1 MEYTPLN
8 TDIKNSYLI
17 KELFQFI
24 KRLPRLS
31 LHLEHTEGLTRSE
44 YSLLTVLR
52 FNISEERKILSASE
66 ITSLM
71 QITPAAGTHLFNP
84 LERAGYI
91 YREPDLKDRRVS
103 LIGLT
108 EKGFKLTDELIADVQ
123 DQLNGL
129 IELLGEE
136 DSKTFVRLLSK
147 VYDYLSV

>member
-8 TDIKNSYLI
+8 TDINNSYLI

-31 LHLEHTEGLTRSE
+31 LHLEHAEGLTRSE

-52 FNISEERKILSASE
+52 FNITEERKILSASE

-136 DSKTFVRLLSK
+136 ESKTFVRLLSK
-147 VYDYLSV
+147 VFDYLSV

>member
-8 TDIKNSYLI
+8 TDINNSYLI

-91 YREPDLKDRRVS
+91 YREPDLRDRRVS